1 MIRHVL
7 LKGVERVWSS
17 LYDMLNQHYTI
28 VGGRRNCRIA
38 IGAFSNPMCYVH
50 DNFRCIVVVD
60 QSEVPSLDPPFLN
73 RFEKQVLTWE
83 ALLTPQ
89 QKEAVQLLKTWVK
102 AMACTSEDDS
112 AVEAVSFSE
121 CDLIA
126 SYSADLLASLVL
138 KNWDSKS
145 PSNNEVFLA
154 RYYSDSLAPRLRR
167 GILLIDHMQLR
178 FWKQ

>member
-1 MIRHVL
+1 MIRHIL

-50 DNFRCIVVVD
+50 DNFRCIVEVD
-60 QSEVPSLDPPFLN
+60 QSQVQSLDPPFLN

-89 QKEAVQLLKTWVK
+89 QKADVQILKKWVQ
-102 AMACTSEDDS
+102 AMACTSEDDTS
-112 AVEAVSFSE
+112 DFEEDVEEDISFSE
-121 CDLIA
+121 SDLIA
-126 SYSADLLASLVL
+126 GYSGDTLASLVL
-138 KNWDSKS
+138 KNWDTQL
-145 PSNNEVFLA
+145 NHEVFLA
-154 RYYSDSLAPRLRR
+154 RYVHRLPCTSFSNALVV
-167 GILLIDHMQLR
+167 LLNLM
-178 FWKQ
+178 